1 MKNFSKIKD
10 SINQIGFLAI
20 GFMFGFAVAIL
31 TNRTSDPFFVGVSVG
46 TAAALITIFV
56 DFIIQPEQIFGF
68 WTTKVLAW
76 LKKDRNLFRFMSKP
90 LGGCLYCMNVWLTL
104 AVFIYSKPFTG
115 FSWPVFF
122 AIVGVSHVAVALI
135 ERKVNS

>member
-1 MKNFSKIKD
+1 MKNFAKVKE
-10 SINQIGFLAI
+10 SINQFGFISIGFL
-20 GFMFGFAVAIL
+20 FGFAVAIL
-31 TNRTSDPFFVGVSVG
+31 TGQTAGPVFTAVAVG
-46 TAAALITIFV
+46 TSSALISIFV

-68 WTTKVLAW
+68 WTTKVLKW
-76 LKKDRNLFRFMSKP
+76 IKHERNLLRVLAKP

-122 AIVGVSHVAVALI
+122 AVVSISHVVLAIV